1 VTGLDGAV
9 VIVTGAGSGIG
20 RAAVSAFSA
29 AGARVLATGRS
40 SARLE
45 ETAALAAVPE
55 SVTPVLCDVTKP
67 EDVAAAVDHA
77 LTRFGRLDCA
87 FNYAGTFG
95 RLGPLHEDDEENF
108 HTVVDTNLRGLWLC
122 LKHQIPAMIA
132 QGGGSVVNCSSV
144 AGHHGHPQTAMYS
157 ATEHAIIGLSK
168 SAALQY
174 APAGVRVNVISPGRT
189 DPDVL
194 PDLRQRPATAE
205 DMAYAA
211 VGLASPLAGN
221 VTGQALIIYG
231 GVGPRPHAA
240 DQTSM
245 LMSTG
250 RPAPAGAHD
259 YVLQ

>member
-9 VIVTGAGSGIG
+9 VIVTGAGSGLG

-45 ETAALAAVPE
+45 ETAALAMSPE
-55 SVTPVLCDVTKP
+55 LVTPVLCDVTRR
-67 EDVAAAVDHA
+67 EDVAATVDQAV
-77 LTRFGRLDCA
+77 TRFGRLDCA

-95 RLGPLHEDDEENF
+95 RLGPLHEDDEDNF
-108 HTVVDTNLRGLWLC
+108 RTVVDTNLRGLWLC
-122 LKHQIPAMIA
+122 LQHQIPAMVA
-132 QGGGSVVNCSSV
+132 QGGGSVVNCSSA

-157 ATEHAIIGLSK
+157 ATEHAVIGLSK
-168 SAALQY
+168 SAAMQY

-189 DPDVL
+189 DGDVL
-194 PDLRQRPATAE
+194 PDLQQRPATAE

-231 GVGPRPHAA
+231 GGRSRPHAV
-240 DQTSM
+240 DQRSM
-245 LMSTG
+245 LISAG
-250 RPAPAGAHD
+250 RS
-259 YVLQ
+259 